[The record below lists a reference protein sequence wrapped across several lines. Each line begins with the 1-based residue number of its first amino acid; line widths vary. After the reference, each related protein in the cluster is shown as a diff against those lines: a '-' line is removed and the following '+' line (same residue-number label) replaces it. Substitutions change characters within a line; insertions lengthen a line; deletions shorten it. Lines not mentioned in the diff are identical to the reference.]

1 MKFLS
6 AIAGLLLLALSVS
19 AALPQPDLLAQ
30 IHFAG
35 AQKISSDPHS
45 TAFTNEFSSPEA
57 LALRAQ
63 TANKLANWL
72 AGWLQT
78 NADGNVAVPGGA
90 AKLRPLF
97 DDLQSAEWFLE
108 ARAAANG
115 KPGMGIAIRLNPARA
130 QLWQASLQPFFPSAT
145 FKSVGGWL
153 VFDSN
158 PALLNLGDALAKR
171 VSAPPVGWLDLDI
184 NWPRLAQ
191 WYPVLKTLA
200 LPETQFTVTAPDEN
214 FRINGKF
221 LFPQSLALN
230 LEPWRVP
237 TNTLHQPFNSFTA
250 VRGFASWLQSQPWAQ
265 PYQITPE
272 PNQFIDWSML
282 SANIA
287 FQTSAVIPV
296 PDAAGAVAQ
305 MYARLLPV
313 FKDLNA
319 REYFVEPVTLERTN
333 QEIDFIGMPFLAP
346 QLKAL
351 TEPAGQFLFWET
363 FPNPARGKPLPPELF
378 QRLAT
383 KDLVFYHW
391 EITAQRMA
399 QMLQLSQYGLM
410 VSKHEQLGDNSAA
423 LNWLLRIG
431 GTLGNTDTEITQS
444 GPAEFTFTRKAP
456 GGFTAVEFFTLA
468 NWLEATNF
476 PGCDIKL
483 PPPSARQ
490 KLLRQRLEQRRQQA
504 QTQVI
509 SIPAPAP
516 GH

>member
-1 MKFLS
+1 MKFPS
-6 AIAGLLLLALSVS
+6 AIAGLLLLGLSVS

-45 TAFTNEFSSPEA
+45 TAFTNEFTSLEA

-78 NADGNVAVPGGA
+78 NVNVSVPGGA

-97 DDLQSAEWFLE
+97 DDLQSAEWFLD

-115 KPGMGIAIRLNPARA
+115 KPVVGIAIRLNPARA
-130 QLWQASLQPFFPSAT
+130 QLWQAGLQPFFPSAT

-153 VFDSN
+153 IFDSN
-158 PALLNLGDALAKR
+158 PALLKLGDVLAQKI
-171 VSAPPVGWLDLDI
+171 SAPPAGWLDLDV

-191 WYPVLKTLA
+191 WYPALKTLA

-214 FRINGKF
+214 FRINGRF
-221 LFPQSLALN
+221 LFPQNLALN

-265 PYQITPE
+265 PYQITPA
-272 PNQFIDWSML
+272 PNQFFDWSMV
-282 SANIA
+282 SEHIA
-287 FQTSAVIPV
+287 FQTFAAIPV
-296 PDAAGAVAQ
+296 PDAAGSVAQ
-305 MYARLLPV
+305 MYARLQPV
-313 FKDLNA
+313 FNALNA
-319 REYFVEPVTLERTN
+319 SDYFIEHVTLDRTN
-333 QEIDFIGMPFLAP
+333 NEVDFIGLPFLAP

-363 FPNPARGKPLPPELF
+363 FPNTPRSKPLPPELF

-391 EITAQRMA
+391 EITAQRMP
-399 QMLQLSQYGLM
+399 QMLYLSQFGLM
-410 VSKHEQLGDNSAA
+410 ASWHKQLEADSAA
-423 LNWLLRIG
+423 LKWLLRIG
-431 GTLGNTDTEITQS
+431 GTLGNTDTEITES
-444 GPAEFTFTRKAP
+444 GPAELTFTRKAP
-456 GGFTAVEFFTLA
+456 GVLTAAEFFTLA

-483 PPPSARQ
+483 PPPSARL
-490 KLLRQRLEQRRQQA
+490 KMLRQKQEQKRQQM
-504 QTQVI
+504 QTKVI
-509 SIPAPAP
+509 SIPAP